1 MRAGPSALWRIA
13 FSATLRARMPL
24 PRLFR
29 RREVLLPTLAGW
41 SLLFVLA
48 AGSVLALLQGLY
60 PFLAPVAPI
69 GHGLLVVEGW
79 AGAPAFDEAVIRFRS
94 GRYGAIVTAGGPIEA
109 DGPFADAGT
118 WAEHA
123 ARELR
128 ERGIPDAS
136 LHVVATPASAR
147 DRTYLSAVMVR
158 DWIEAR
164 GEPVAGLDVISLG
177 PHGRRSRSLY
187 RRAFGDDV
195 EVGIVSVASPEYDPS
210 RWWRSSE
217 GSKTLITEATGLA
230 WTLCCFHPGP
240 RGSEEE
246 RWGTDSR

>member
-1 MRAGPSALWRIA
+1 
-13 FSATLRARMPL
+13 MPL

-29 RREVLLPTLAGW
+29 RREILLPTLAGW
-41 SLLFVLA
+41 LLLIALA
-48 AGSVLALLQGLY
+48 AAFGFASLRSLY

-69 GHGLLVVEGW
+69 GQGLLVVEGW
-79 AGAPAFDEAVIRFRS
+79 AGAPAFDEAAARFRS

-109 DGPFADAGT
+109 DAPFADAGT

-136 LHVVATPASAR
+136 IHAVATPASAR

-158 DWIEAR
+158 DWIAAR
-164 GEPVAGLDVISLG
+164 GEPVAALDVISLG
-177 PHGRRSRSLY
+177 PHGRRSWSLY
-187 RRAFGDDV
+187 RRAFADDV
-195 EVGIVSVASPEYDPS
+195 EVGILSVRSDEYDPS

-240 RGSEEE
+240 RGSHEE
-246 RWGTDSR
+246 RWGPE